1 MTYYVI
7 SDPPAIILCACF
19 STSYAWLSFV
29 MLFTHDPPSP
39 PNPFPILLFVFSLLF
54 YFLLN
59 HFCLIWLSIL
69 LCKKLAL
76 HQNKMKDLWVFS
88 CQMCLSLRVI
98 YVYYISQWWPLI
110 SSQNPVLLGPSL
122 LTRIPMFLIS
132 PGPPLTF
139 LGSPWQNLIIDH
151 YWYQHFC
158 LLLNKIHLESW
169 VMINLTFRQI

>member
-1 MTYYVI
+1 MFGIWNVNDLICYLWPSGYYSLCLFQHVLRLVEFRY
-7 SDPPAIILCACF
+7 AIH
-19 STSYAWLSFV
+19 SW
-29 MLFTHDPPSP
+29 P
-39 PNPFPILLFVFSLLF
+39 PFPSQPFSHSF
-54 YFLLN
+54 ICFFPPFLLN

-98 YVYYISQWWPLI
+98 YVYYISQWWPLT
-110 SSQNPVLLGPSL
+110 SSQDPVLLGPSL
-122 LTRIPMFLIS
+122 LTMIPMFLIS

-151 YWYQHFC
+151 YWY
-158 LLLNKIHLESW
+158 
-169 VMINLTFRQI
+169 